1 MALRRSLADNTPY
14 ILNSICGRG
23 LFMAIIFMPSK
34 YKKASF
40 MVMSMQFKLNKK
52 PRGSAVLSSAFV
64 CALPLLLAGFL
75 NVPSARAQA
84 VGLGLAQAK
93 NCIACHTVD
102 RQRVGPAFRAVAQ
115 RFAGHDGAVDYLAHS
130 IRSGGGGRWGAIPMP
145 AQPQV
150 SEAEAR
156 ELAKWILSLADA
168 GAGADTEK

>member
-1 MALRRSLADNTPY
+1 VALRRRLADNTLY
-14 ILNSICGRG
+14 ILNSICGRE
-23 LFMAIIFMPSK
+23 LFMAITFMPSK

-40 MVMSMQFKLNKK
+40 MAMSVQRKLNQKA
-52 PRGSAVLSSAFV
+52 RGAVPLALAF
-64 CALPLLLAGFL
+64 ALLLLAAGMTA
-75 NVPSARAQA
+75 ARAQT

-102 RQRVGPAFRAVAQ
+102 RQRVGPAFKAVAQ

-150 SEAEAR
+150 SETEAR

-168 GAGADTEK
+168 DAKK

>member
-1 MALRRSLADNTPY
+1 MALRRRLADNTLY
-14 ILNSICGRG
+14 ILNSICGRE
-23 LFMAIIFMPSK
+23 LFMAITFMPSK

-40 MVMSMQFKLNKK
+40 MAMSVQRKLSQKA
-52 PRGSAVLSSAFV
+52 RGVVPPALAF
-64 CALPLLLAGFL
+64 ALLLLAAGMTA
-75 NVPSARAQA
+75 ARAQT

-102 RQRVGPAFRAVAQ
+102 RQRVGPAFKAVAQ

-150 SEAEAR
+150 SETEAH

-168 GAGADTEK
+168 DAKK